1 MNELQAANVSAL
13 ANNRTAGSGG
23 FKVVAAGAVL
33 TDVKFTS
40 IIPEAAATFTVW
52 KENDV
57 DVLADRSAALAVA
70 AGTYMPA
77 PAGTYITAVTC
88 DVQFI
93 GYY

>member
-1 MNELQAANVSAL
+1 MDIVQASNVSAQAAN
-13 ANNRTAGSGG
+13 RTSGPNG
-23 FKVVAAGAVL
+23 FKVVAAATAL
-33 TDVKFTS
+33 TGVKFTS

-77 PAGTYITAVTC
+77 PAGEYITAVTC